1 MASARIGHWPEN
13 QSKII
18 AKYGGRYIVRG
29 GAIEPVEGDWMPKTI
44 IIVEFPTMARGRE
57 WYQSSDYAEATKV
70 RQYALKRKLIFVEEV
85 TA

>member
-1 MASARIGHWPEN
+1 
-13 QSKII
+13 
-18 AKYGGRYIVRG
+18 
-29 GAIEPVEGDWMPKTI
+29 
-44 IIVEFPTMARGRE
+44 MARGRE